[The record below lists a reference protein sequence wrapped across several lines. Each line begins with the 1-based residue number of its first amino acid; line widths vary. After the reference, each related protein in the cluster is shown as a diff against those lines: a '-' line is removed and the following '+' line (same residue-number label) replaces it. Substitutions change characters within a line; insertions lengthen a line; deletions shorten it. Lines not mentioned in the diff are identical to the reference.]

1 MKQRLDE
8 IVLQGFTTIGEIEFG
23 LRRDERAS
31 QTVLE
36 RVRIDSVL
44 LACTDGMNL
53 VDQSR
58 KIFFECCESTGRAVD
73 GRYWFT
79 DFVELVA
86 GRPEDIAEIVVVLYT
101 RSIRYAVRK
110 ARTQICCR
118 GESGKS
124 DIP

>member
-1 MKQRLDE
+1 VKQWPDG

-31 QTVLE
+31 YIVLE
-36 RVRIDSVL
+36 RVRIDSIL
-44 LACTDGMNL
+44 LACTDGMDL

-79 DFVELVA
+79 VVELVA
-86 GRPEDIAEIVVVLYT
+86 ERPEDIAEIVVVL
-101 RSIRYAVRK
+101 
-110 ARTQICCR
+110 
-118 GESGKS
+118 
-124 DIP
+124 